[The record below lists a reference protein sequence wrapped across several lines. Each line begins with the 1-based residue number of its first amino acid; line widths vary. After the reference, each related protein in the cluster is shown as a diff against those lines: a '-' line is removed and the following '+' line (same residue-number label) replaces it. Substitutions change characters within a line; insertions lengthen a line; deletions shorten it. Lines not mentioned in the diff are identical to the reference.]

1 MSKPIVPN
9 WVAAVGA
16 MIVISGAADLLRR
29 RSRPSRVASKIYGL
43 IVTAARKPAL
53 YEHAKV
59 ADTLEGRFEAVTL
72 FTVLVLDRLLA
83 AGSDGATVAR
93 ALVEALIADMDDQMR
108 EMGVGD
114 LTVPKR
120 VKKAAAA
127 VYDRLAA
134 YRPALAA
141 ADAEALTRAFVTT
154 GLLHDA
160 GTDDARSAPGWPT
173 LADHALDSRRLLAA
187 TDVRAV
193 LDGRVEFPEYR
204 ARSGVS
210 MPNSGGQS

>member
-1 MSKPIVPN
+1 MSKPIVPY

-16 MIVISGAADLLRR
+16 LIVISGAADLLRR

-43 IVTAARKPAL
+43 IVTAARQPAL

-59 ADTLEGRFEAVTL
+59 ADTLESRFEAVTL

-83 AGSDGATVAR
+83 TGTDGATVAR

-141 ADAEALTRAFVTT
+141 EDVGALTAAFEST
-154 GLLHDA
+154 GLLQNSTTNGA
-160 GTDDARSAPGWPT
+160 QPSPGWPSLAEHT
-173 LADHALDSRRLLAA
+173 LATRRSLSK
-187 TDVRAV
+187 TDVRAL
-193 LDGRVEFPEYR
+193 LDGRIEFPDYQE
-204 ARSGVS
+204 RSGETRPVA
-210 MPNSGGQS
+210 SG

>member
-1 MSKPIVPN
+1 MSKPIVPY

-16 MIVISGAADLLRR
+16 LIVISGAADLLRR
-29 RSRPSRVASKIYGL
+29 RSRPSRAASKIYGL
-43 IVTAARKPAL
+43 IVTAARQPAL

-59 ADTLEGRFEAVTL
+59 ADTLDGRFEAVTL

-83 AGSDGATVAR
+83 AGTDGATVAR

-141 ADAEALTRAFVTT
+141 NDGDALTAAFVTS
-154 GLLHDA
+154 GLLLD
-160 GTDDARSAPGWPT
+160 GNTDNARTTPGWPS
-173 LADHALDSRRLLAA
+173 LAAHALDVRRALAE
-187 TDVRAV
+187 TDVRAL
-193 LDGRVEFPEYR
+193 LDGRIEFPDYPEQ
-204 ARSGVS
+204 SGETDPVAS
-210 MPNSGGQS
+210 GQS